1 MVSALALG
9 VFTQNLG
16 GQGRWKG
23 APELGSPHTL
33 SSFSFRPAR
42 MASDAWMVHG
52 SISKLLFWLST
63 SFVTGL
69 RW

>member
-9 VFTQNLG
+9 VFTQSLG

-33 SSFSFRPAR
+33 SFSFCPAR

-52 SISKLLFWLST
+52 SLSELLFWLST
-63 SFVTGL
+63 CFVTGL
-69 RW
+69 